1 MKVLSLI
8 GKIFLFLLLTFLT
21 QIGGIIWLISL
32 AGAGIIDKK
41 ITGRMSGALAKLSA
55 FLLLYLICVFLIVPL
70 LARPFGR
77 VPLSITTYH
86 NLKPLTVWTC
96 LLNRNYVRS
105 DLKNVAEQVATEMN
119 QKFPGTVTHYL
130 DANFPFI
137 NKFPLP
143 PHLSHNDGKKLDLA
157 FCYLGSGAGNQT
169 NDVPSPIG
177 YGISEEPRP
186 GEIDQP
192 CICRQ
197 QGYWQYG
204 FMRKIMPQGNRNN
217 FLLDSVRT
225 KEMVILFAA
234 NDKVGKI
241 FIEPHLKVRLGLA
254 GLDKIRYHGCRAVRH
269 DDHIHVQLK

>member
-1 MKVLSLI
+1 MLSLI
-8 GKIFLFLLLTFLT
+8 GKILLFLLLTFLT
-21 QIGGIIWLISL
+21 QIGGIVWLISL
-32 AGAGIIDKK
+32 AGAGIIDKN
-41 ITGRMSGALAKLSA
+41 ITGRLSRALAKLSV
-55 FLLLYLICVFLIVPL
+55 FLLLYLISVFLIVPL

-77 VPLSITTYH
+77 VPLSLTTH
-86 NLKPLTVWTC
+86 HSLKPLTVWTC

-157 FCYLGSGAGNQT
+157 FCYLDSSAGNQT

-192 CICRQ
+192 CICSQR
-197 QGYWQYG
+197 GYWQYG
-204 FMRKIMPQGNRNN
+204 FIRKIMPQGNRIN
-217 FLLDSVRT
+217 FLFDSVRT

-234 NDKVGKI
+234 NDQIGKI
-241 FIEPHLKVRLGLA
+241 FIEPHLKDRLGLA
-254 GLDKIRYHGCRAVRH
+254 VLDKIRYHGCRAVRH